1 MKREFEVTV
10 SRTDVYIVKID
21 EDKIDK
27 DLIKEYE
34 ESMHKLKGD
43 KIEQLAKEIGFMS
56 MENINDYYEGI
67 GYLNVDGILSTRGK
81 AEQGIEVET
90 ASIEDYETDIMEL

>member
-10 SRTDVYIVKID
+10 RRTDVYIVKID

-56 MENINDYYEGI
+56 MGNINDYYEGI
-67 GYLNVDGILSTRGK
+67 GYLNVDGILSTRREV
-81 AEQGIEVET
+81 EQGIEVET
-90 ASIEDYETDIMEL
+90 ASIEDYETDIIEL

>member
-10 SRTDVYIVKID
+10 SRTDAYIV
-21 EDKIDK
+21 KIDK

-67 GYLNVDGILSTRGK
+67 GYLNVDGILSTKGK

-90 ASIEDYETDIMEL
+90 VSIEDYETDIMEL